1 MMKIKFQTLDT
12 SYPSSVSRQRRRAP
26 QPEKTRENY
35 GNYDTVMI
43 NGPRINQEEDNSF
56 ARMLARSA
64 ASQLSAGASP
74 ERVQELGR
82 QVADGTYQPDAQK
95 IAGRLLGLN

>member
-26 QPEKTRENY
+26 QTEKTRENY

-56 ARMLARSA
+56 ASSPQARVLNGFRNLAVR
-64 ASQLSAGASP
+64 
-74 ERVQELGR
+74 
-82 QVADGTYQPDAQK
+82 
-95 IAGRLLGLN
+95 

>member
-1 MMKIKFQTLDT
+1 MKIKFQTLDT
-12 SYPSSVSRQRRRAP
+12 SYPTPVSRQRRRAP
-26 QPEKTRENY
+26 QTEKARENY

-56 ARMLARSA
+56 AHMLARSA
-64 ASQLSAGASP
+64 ASQISSGASP
-74 ERVQELGR
+74 ERVRELGR
-82 QVADGTYQPDAQK
+82 QVAAGTYQPDARK